1 MSEAIIVAI
10 ITGGLSLMGVYI
22 ANRKS
27 AAIIEYRLK
36 ELEAKQD
43 KHNQLIERTYKLED
57 RANILDEKIK
67 AANHR
72 IDDLSAGNGRYR

>member
-1 MSEAIIVAI
+1 MSEAIIAAI
-10 ITGGLSLMGVYI
+10 ITGGLSLLGVYI

-57 RANILDEKIK
+57 RANILDEKMK
-67 AANHR
+67 VVNHR
-72 IDDLSAGNGRYR
+72 IEDLSAVNGRCR